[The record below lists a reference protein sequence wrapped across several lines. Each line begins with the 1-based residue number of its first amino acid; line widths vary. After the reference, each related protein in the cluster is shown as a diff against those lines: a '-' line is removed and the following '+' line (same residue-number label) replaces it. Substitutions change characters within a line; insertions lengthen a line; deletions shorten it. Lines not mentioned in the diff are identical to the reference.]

1 MEDMQ
6 ESVMQYGRMRRKIE
20 DTSQEIRR
28 LTAIREA
35 FDTFTMLEDKLDK
48 YQWFVKKLELLDTRS
63 RIRNLNDRTALGKEE
78 LNRQTEALKSA
89 EGRIKELTDQSDEL
103 LRRIASTGYGELKEQ
118 LSSLGELCEQLSRSE
133 ARWQKTT
140 LSLKKW
146 EEEDITSNQ
155 TLWDI
160 EEFEQRTIS
169 KETMIRLK
177 ASLASMEADTEKLRQ
192 ETAARFNELKR
203 REKQLKEELEKLQAG
218 SKAYPKYLEEAREY
232 LKRRLFEETGKSA
245 DVFVLAD
252 LLEVK
257 HPEWANAIEGYLG
270 NNKLSLVVS
279 PRYARAALKI
289 YSELD
294 PKKYYSV
301 AVLDTE
307 KAASSQAAVFKNS
320 LAEEIGVDSW
330 HVGC

>member
-1 MEDMQ
+1 
-6 ESVMQYGRMRRKIE
+6 MR
-20 DTSQEIRR
+20 T
-28 LTAIREA
+28 
-35 FDTFTMLEDKLDK
+35 
-48 YQWFVKKLELLDTRS
+48 VKPQRGPL
-63 RIRNLNDRTALGKEE
+63 
-78 LNRQTEALKSA
+78 A
-89 EGRIKELTDQSDEL
+89 ENHPFPE
-103 LRRIASTGYGELKEQ
+103 
-118 LSSLGELCEQLSRSE
+118 
-133 ARWQKTT
+133 
-140 LSLKKW
+140 KW

-192 ETAARFNELKR
+192 ETAARFNELNR

-294 PKKYYSV
+294 PKILQCGGSRYRESCFF
-301 AVLDTE
+301 
-307 KAASSQAAVFKNS
+307 S
-320 LAEEIGVDSW
+320 
-330 HVGC
+330 GCGT

>member
-1 MEDMQ
+1 MNIKLEDFVKEYICTEQDIHMEDMQ

-20 DTSQEIRR
+20 DTSQEIRC

-140 LSLKKW
+140 LSLKNGRRR
-146 EEEDITSNQ
+146 ISPPIRRSGILRSLNSAP
-155 TLWDI
+155 
-160 EEFEQRTIS
+160 FQR
-169 KETMIRLK
+169 
-177 ASLASMEADTEKLRQ
+177 
-192 ETAARFNELKR
+192 KR
-203 REKQLKEELEKLQAG
+203 
-218 SKAYPKYLEEAREY
+218 
-232 LKRRLFEETGKSA
+232 
-245 DVFVLAD
+245 
-252 LLEVK
+252 
-257 HPEWANAIEGYLG
+257 
-270 NNKLSLVVS
+270 
-279 PRYARAALKI
+279 
-289 YSELD
+289 
-294 PKKYYSV
+294 
-301 AVLDTE
+301 
-307 KAASSQAAVFKNS
+307 
-320 LAEEIGVDSW
+320 
-330 HVGC
+330 

>member
-1 MEDMQ
+1 MKIP
-6 ESVMQYGRMRRKIE
+6 VRR
-20 DTSQEIRR
+20 SAA
-28 LTAIREA
+28 TAIREA

-146 EEEDITSNQ
+146 EEEDITSDQNASGI
-155 TLWDI
+155 LRS
-160 EEFEQRTIS
+160 FEQRTIS

-203 REKQLKEELEKLQAG
+203 REKQLKESLKSFQAG
-218 SKAYPKYLEEAREY
+218 SKAYPKYLEGRQ
-232 LKRRLFEETGKSA
+232 KSIKTA
-245 DVFVLAD
+245 PV
-252 LLEVK
+252 
-257 HPEWANAIEGYLG
+257 
-270 NNKLSLVVS
+270 
-279 PRYARAALKI
+279 
-289 YSELD
+289 
-294 PKKYYSV
+294 
-301 AVLDTE
+301 
-307 KAASSQAAVFKNS
+307 
-320 LAEEIGVDSW
+320 
-330 HVGC
+330 

>member
-1 MEDMQ
+1 
-6 ESVMQYGRMRRKIE
+6 
-20 DTSQEIRR
+20 
-28 LTAIREA
+28 
-35 FDTFTMLEDKLDK
+35 
-48 YQWFVKKLELLDTRS
+48 
-63 RIRNLNDRTALGKEE
+63 
-78 LNRQTEALKSA
+78 
-89 EGRIKELTDQSDEL
+89 
-103 LRRIASTGYGELKEQ
+103 
-118 LSSLGELCEQLSRSE
+118 
-133 ARWQKTT
+133 
-140 LSLKKW
+140 
-146 EEEDITSNQ
+146 
-155 TLWDI
+155 
-160 EEFEQRTIS
+160 
-169 KETMIRLK
+169 
-177 ASLASMEADTEKLRQ
+177 MEADTEKLRQ

-294 PKKYYSV
+294 PKNITVWRFSIQRKLLLLRLRYLKILWQRKSG
-301 AVLDTE
+301 LKKCFLLHIWSFCLE
-307 KAASSQAAVFKNS
+307 K
-320 LAEEIGVDSW
+320 
-330 HVGC
+330 

>member
-140 LSLKKW
+140 LSLKNGRRR
-146 EEEDITSNQ
+146 ISPPIRRSGILRSLNSAP
-155 TLWDI
+155 
-160 EEFEQRTIS
+160 FQR
-169 KETMIRLK
+169 
-177 ASLASMEADTEKLRQ
+177 
-192 ETAARFNELKR
+192 KR
-203 REKQLKEELEKLQAG
+203 
-218 SKAYPKYLEEAREY
+218 
-232 LKRRLFEETGKSA
+232 
-245 DVFVLAD
+245 
-252 LLEVK
+252 
-257 HPEWANAIEGYLG
+257 
-270 NNKLSLVVS
+270 
-279 PRYARAALKI
+279 
-289 YSELD
+289 
-294 PKKYYSV
+294 
-301 AVLDTE
+301 
-307 KAASSQAAVFKNS
+307 
-320 LAEEIGVDSW
+320 
-330 HVGC
+330 

>member
-1 MEDMQ
+1 
-6 ESVMQYGRMRRKIE
+6 MR
-20 DTSQEIRR
+20 T
-28 LTAIREA
+28 
-35 FDTFTMLEDKLDK
+35 
-48 YQWFVKKLELLDTRS
+48 VKPQRGPL
-63 RIRNLNDRTALGKEE
+63 
-78 LNRQTEALKSA
+78 A
-89 EGRIKELTDQSDEL
+89 ENHPFPE
-103 LRRIASTGYGELKEQ
+103 
-118 LSSLGELCEQLSRSE
+118 
-133 ARWQKTT
+133 
-140 LSLKKW
+140 KW

-294 PKKYYSV
+294 PKNITVWRFSIQRKLLLFRLRY
-301 AVLDTE
+301 L
-307 KAASSQAAVFKNS
+307 KILWQRNR
-320 LAEEIGVDSW
+320 G
-330 HVGC
+330 